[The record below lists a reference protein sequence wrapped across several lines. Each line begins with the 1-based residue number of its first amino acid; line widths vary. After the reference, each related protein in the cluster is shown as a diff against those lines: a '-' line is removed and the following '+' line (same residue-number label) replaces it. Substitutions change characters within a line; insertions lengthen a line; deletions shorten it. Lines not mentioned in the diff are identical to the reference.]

1 MTMAPLHIDTASIT
15 SGGANGGLPSPEL
28 SSADDFYEA
37 RDPLMLESK
46 RMSEDQI
53 KAIRSSKKVREFYR
67 EQNELITELIDPA
80 EGREGAQEE
89 EERNQ
94 VKV

>member
-1 MTMAPLHIDTASIT
+1 MGPLHIDTVSVG
-15 SGGANGGLPSPEL
+15 SGGGGLPSPEL

-53 KAIRSSKKVREFYR
+53 KSIRSSKKVREFYR
-67 EQNELITELIDPA
+67 EQNELIAELLDPA
-80 EGREGAQEE
+80 DAREGAKEQ

-94 VKV
+94 FKV